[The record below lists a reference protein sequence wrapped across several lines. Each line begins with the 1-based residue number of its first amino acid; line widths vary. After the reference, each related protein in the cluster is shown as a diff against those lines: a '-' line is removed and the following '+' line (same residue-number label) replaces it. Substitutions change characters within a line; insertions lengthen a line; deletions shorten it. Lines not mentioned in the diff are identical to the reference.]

1 MSPALVHG
9 SSAWRPWASVE
20 VLAVLR
26 VRGARSRYEVEG
38 STEVQDEIP
47 RRELAGVRAR
57 AGAAR
62 RRDAVA
68 VCRRAGRV
76 ATVAVWS
83 TGRAAAVLGSRDQ
96 HHVDAPTRLPSALAP
111 SGGLCAV
118 GPRLDG
124 RRSRGARPHHAFSP
138 ESVPGRRAAPRPG
151 QGADSSHGNGNLK
164 RDPPLLS
171 CSGHRD
177 VAGRSR
183 ATGGHVPMSAIA
195 VAPPVAC
202 GMPGGVWRP

>member
-1 MSPALVHG
+1 MPFGAEPYQLSLALVHG

-26 VRGARSRYEVEG
+26 ARGARSRYEVEG

-138 ESVPGRRAAPRPG
+138 ESVPGRLGCTASRSRGRFISSSIARVSRSPAKVSGPRPST
-151 QGADSSHGNGNLK
+151 AVAASA
-164 RDPPLLS
+164 
-171 CSGHRD
+171 
-177 VAGRSR
+177 AGRSSIS
-183 ATGGHVPMSAIA
+183 ASTGRV
-195 VAPPVAC
+195 
-202 GMPGGVWRP
+202 